1 MLAGWRDAVSTNE
14 MVQALKGQCVLSV
27 LNLSPRKLG
36 SIEEYLGCLSST
48 LTRCGGK
55 SVLAVCTPPS
65 DDVREVFDRAGA
77 VIEILPFSAGDAAV
91 AAALAP
97 LLVKYSPD
105 SVHIHFV
112 PLASPIVKAAGQ
124 TEAKVFVSHHT
135 SIEPG
140 DGSSFIRS
148 IVNKIRY
155 AGAWKHVHRFVGPS
169 EYIRQYLIR
178 ELHIPAEQV
187 VAIHNG
193 VNLDRHRPGKAE
205 PIDIRE
211 KYGIPANEKIVI
223 HIAYAHKYKGI
234 DDFVRAATVVKVHN
248 FPFRFLVVGDG
259 ERMAEYKALAEGLGI
274 ADNVTF
280 TGLADGTMV
289 NSLLAQCDLTTLAC
303 TWGEAFS
310 LVVLESMA
318 RGKAMVATA
327 VGGTPEAITS
337 GETGLLVSPWDW
349 RSLGESIAHLLEDDG
364 LRTRLGEAARERTE
378 KLFNIER
385 WVRRTLALYAT
396 NNPDAWECL
405 HSGTQ
410 DRDSVVG

>member
-1 MLAGWRDAVSTNE
+1 MSTNE
-14 MVQALKGQCVLSV
+14 MLQDLKGHCVLSV

-36 SIEEYLGCLSST
+36 SIEEYLGCLSSAV
-48 LTRCGGK
+48 TRCGGK
-55 SVLAVCTPPS
+55 SVLAVSTPPS
-65 DDVREVFDRAGA
+65 DDVAEVFARAGA
-77 VIEILPFSAGDAAV
+77 VVEVLPFSAGDAAV
-91 AAALAP
+91 AVALGSILAKHGP
-97 LLVKYSPD
+97 GT
-105 SVHIHFV
+105 VHVHFV
-112 PLASPIVKAAGQ
+112 PLASPVVKAAGQ
-124 TEAKVFVSHHT
+124 TGAKVFVSHHT

-140 DGSSFIRS
+140 DRASFIRS
-148 IVNKIRY
+148 IINKFRY
-155 AGAWKHVHRFVGPS
+155 AGAWKNVHCFVGPS

-187 VAIHNG
+187 VTIHNG
-193 VNLDRHRPGKAE
+193 VNLDRHRPGKTE

-234 DDFVRAATVVKVHN
+234 DDFVRAATVVKERN

-259 ERMAEYKALAEGLGI
+259 ERMTEYKTLAEELGI
-274 ADNVTF
+274 AGNVTF

-327 VGGTPEAITS
+327 VGGTPEAITQ

-349 RSLGESIAHLLEDDG
+349 HKLGESIAELLQDDR
-364 LRTRLGEAARERTE
+364 LRETMGQNARKRAEE
-378 KLFNIER
+378 LFNINR
-385 WVRRTLALYAT
+385 WVRRTLSLYMT
-396 NNPDAWECL
+396 GDAASWENTRS
-405 HSGTQ
+405 H
-410 DRDSVVG
+410 DI